1 MLIEDGSDPGDIRAG
16 IRELAGR
23 TWDAPSSAG
32 AQSASR
38 SASASV
44 SPRCCAPT
52 AHADV
57 SSGAARRVGRSTA
70 VNWTAWILA
79 RALAL
84 ATLLLLV
91 RTLGADELGSLPA
104 ALAAG
109 VLGAAVAT
117 GGLAD
122 ATARQAATAS
132 TSPEAGF
139 GRGDLRRAVRRFAA
153 VLPFVLAAVIVIS
166 TGSDDGLGRR
176 ASRPPCCW
184 P

>member
-1 MLIEDGSDPGDIRAG
+1 M
-16 IRELAGR
+16 
-23 TWDAPSSAG
+23 
-32 AQSASR
+32 
-38 SASASV
+38 
-44 SPRCCAPT
+44 
-52 AHADV
+52 
-57 SSGAARRVGRSTA
+57 
-70 VNWTAWILA
+70 ILA

-91 RTLGADELGSLPA
+91 RTLGADELGSLLA

-166 TGSDDGLGRR
+166 TGSDDGLRR